1 MVSAPVQANQTGPSI
16 AALMSNMNEFLRTKG
31 ITAPELQRTI
41 NNRTLSLAGNFET
54 SDDVLSGLQSID
66 LYGWPEDYYETL
78 AARYRG
84 MTTAE
89 LDQAARRVLDP
100 SKLVWVVVGDAAKIR
115 PQLDKLGMPVE
126 VMQAQ

>member
-1 MVSAPVQANQTGPSI
+1 LVSAPVQANQTGPSI
-16 AALMSNMNEFLRTKG
+16 TALMSNMNEFLRTKG

-78 AARYRG
+78 AARYRA

-89 LDQAARRVLDP
+89 LDQAARNVLDP

-126 VMQAQ
+126 VMKAQ

>member
-1 MVSAPVQANQTGPSI
+1 
-16 AALMSNMNEFLRTKG
+16 MNEFLRTNG
-31 ITAPELQRTI
+31 ITAPALERTI

-54 SDDVLSGLQSID
+54 SEDVLSGLQSID

-78 AARYRG
+78 AARYRA

-100 SKLVWVVVGDAAKIR
+100 KKLVWVVVGDAAKIR
-115 PQLDKLGMPVE
+115 SQLDKLGMPIE
-126 VMQAQ
+126 VMKAQ